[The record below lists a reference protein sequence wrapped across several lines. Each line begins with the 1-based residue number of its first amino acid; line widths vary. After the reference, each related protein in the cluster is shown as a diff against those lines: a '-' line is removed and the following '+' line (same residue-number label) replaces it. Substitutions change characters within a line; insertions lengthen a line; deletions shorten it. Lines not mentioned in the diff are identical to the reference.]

1 MSGRRRQDHEFS
13 TCKLNVYITTG
24 TATSREVTVIASCS
38 RESLPA
44 IPSRPHQPTAFSFPK
59 RSFGKKK
66 VTFRSFQA
74 SWFRQW
80 PYLHYDEARDL
91 AFCHTCVM
99 AFKEKRVKAQ
109 MQIQPL

>member
-1 MSGRRRQDHEFS
+1 M
-13 TCKLNVYITTG
+13 
-24 TATSREVTVIASCS
+24 ASCS

-66 VTFRSFQA
+66 VTFRSFQV

-109 MQIQPL
+109 NADPAFVS

>member
-1 MSGRRRQDHEFS
+1 M
-13 TCKLNVYITTG
+13 
-24 TATSREVTVIASCS
+24 ASCS

-109 MQIQPL
+109 NADTAFIS